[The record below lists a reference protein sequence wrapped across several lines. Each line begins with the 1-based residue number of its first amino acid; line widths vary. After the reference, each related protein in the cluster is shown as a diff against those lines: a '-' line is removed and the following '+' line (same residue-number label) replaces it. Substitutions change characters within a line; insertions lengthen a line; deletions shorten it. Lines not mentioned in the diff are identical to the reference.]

1 MAKKTNRQPFD
12 RVVTW
17 IHVFCS
23 IRIASHDASVTIL
36 DLAPVAC
43 HSCGPPSGKQCETQR
58 SLGLTRHGLH
68 GPKNEALKDWS
79 NSMWWI
85 LVMDRKAETSS
96 HQRSKYLYADM
107 FLILVGIFR
116 INSHLFSE
124 IWTLFP
130 IESSFSDEFWTCYW
144 GFIPWPW
151 VCMARSR
158 WLLGHTFGL
167 RTRRFGIFVWVLKIQ
182 NPSLQVLK
190 MSTWR
195 ALI

>member
-23 IRIASHDASVTIL
+23 IRIASHDASVTIF

-85 LVMDRKAETSS
+85 SVMDRKAETSS

-107 FLILVGIFR
+107 FLVLVGIFR
-116 INSHLFSE
+116 INSHFFFRNMNTFSN
-124 IWTLFP
+124 
-130 IESSFSDEFWTCYW
+130 
-144 GFIPWPW
+144 
-151 VCMARSR
+151 R
-158 WLLGHTFGL
+158 
-167 RTRRFGIFVWVLKIQ
+167 IFVFRWILDMLLRLYPMTLGVHGPI
-182 NPSLQVLK
+182 
-190 MSTWR
+190 
-195 ALI
+195 

>member
-1 MAKKTNRQPFD
+1 MHLWQFSIWLQWLATRVGHPPASSAKLREVLAWPGMAYMVQ
-12 RVVTW
+12 
-17 IHVFCS
+17 
-23 IRIASHDASVTIL
+23 
-36 DLAPVAC
+36 
-43 HSCGPPSGKQCETQR
+43 
-58 SLGLTRHGLH
+58 
-68 GPKNEALKDWS
+68 KNEALKDWS

-107 FLILVGIFR
+107 FLVLVGIFR